1 MFARYTSSII
11 FTVLLLGLASR
22 ASALSILGVNVN
34 QPFDYM
40 AAVNGGHCVDAHG
53 LACGWQ
59 SKDPLID
66 PTTGLVANPLPSGQV
81 ESPVWTRDA
90 IYTATGIDPGALD
103 QAARVDGGG
112 GTSGNPG
119 SNGYAGLTLY
129 DTNGIVIPDADI
141 VGGIGGFQGFWS
153 WSGSQ
158 TLDYLTVKPGTSA
171 MVWDISDLIIGGTN
185 DTDPNTV
192 LVGFWDIQT
201 GYDTTLSDYSN
212 KNGSFNQM
220 SHISVYSGQPVSTNK
235 VPIPPTAWLVGGM
248 VLLLMRRTRRR

>member
-90 IYTATGIDPGALD
+90 IYTATGIDPSPSV
-103 QAARVDGGG
+103 AA
-112 GTSGNPG
+112 
-119 SNGYAGLTLY
+119 A
-129 DTNGIVIPDADI
+129 I
-141 VGGIGGFQGFWS
+141 
-153 WSGSQ
+153 
-158 TLDYLTVKPGTSA
+158 
-171 MVWDISDLIIGGTN
+171 
-185 DTDPNTV
+185 
-192 LVGFWDIQT
+192 
-201 GYDTTLSDYSN
+201 
-212 KNGSFNQM
+212 
-220 SHISVYSGQPVSTNK
+220 
-235 VPIPPTAWLVGGM
+235 
-248 VLLLMRRTRRR
+248 RTKRDRHPRRRHRWWNRRLPRLLELVREPDTRLPDRQARH